1 MLEKKERFLQKKSSA
16 EIEKA
21 KDYTKAKDKNGKQVS
36 WSVWHFAA
44 EYDNFLYTVVK
55 IAEFD
60 LIGYSLIFFQKL
72 CH

>member
-16 EIEKA
+16 EI
-21 KDYTKAKDKNGKQVS
+21 YTKAKDKNGKQVS